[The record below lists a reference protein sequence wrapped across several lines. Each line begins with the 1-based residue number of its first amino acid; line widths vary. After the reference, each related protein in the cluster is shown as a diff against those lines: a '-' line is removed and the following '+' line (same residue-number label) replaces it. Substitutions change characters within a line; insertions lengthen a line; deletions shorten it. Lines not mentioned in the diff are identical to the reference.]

1 METVNPAA
9 VVIPAMA
16 GLSMFLVFFGLSR
29 TWGTE
34 AQTIDERLDRYAA
47 RPGEFE
53 LPAEREKGSP
63 IGERLEKALAGKGF
77 AEKTARE
84 LARADLKFTVSEW
97 VALNIISIVVCFLLG
112 YLLYRSLFAGFAA
125 GIGGAFLPRLW
136 LKQRQRTRV
145 NRFNDQLSDAINLLV
160 NGLRS
165 GYSQLQAMETVSR
178 EMPPPIS
185 EEFARVVK
193 EVGLGLSLNQAL
205 DNMLR
210 RIQSDDLD
218 LLITAIKVQHEV
230 GGNLAE
236 ILDTISFT
244 IRERVRIQGEIRVL
258 TSMQML
264 SANIISLL
272 PVALGLIM
280 YLLSADYMGQ
290 MFAEPC
296 GWIMLGVAAT
306 IVITGYVIIR
316 RIVAIE
322 V

>member
-1 METVNPAA
+1 MNLAAIVVPAL
-9 VVIPAMA
+9 A
-16 GLSMFLVFFGLSR
+16 GFSMFLVFLGLSR
-29 TWGTE
+29 TWGAK
-34 AQTIDERLDRYAA
+34 AQTVDERLGRYAS

-53 LPAEREKGSP
+53 APRGEKDSP
-63 IGERLEKALAGKGF
+63 IGERLDKALAGKGF
-77 AEKTARE
+77 AERTARE
-84 LARADLKFTVSEW
+84 LARADLKLTVAEY
-97 VALNIISIVVCFLLG
+97 VAVNLISVVVCFFIG
-112 YLLYRSLFAGFAA
+112 YLLYHSLFAGIVGAIA
-125 GIGGAFLPRLW
+125 GSLLPRLYV
-136 LKQRQRTRV
+136 KQRQRNRL
-145 NRFNDQLSDAINLLV
+145 NRFNDQLGDAINLLV

-185 EEFARVVK
+185 EEFSRVVR

-218 LLITAIKVQHEV
+218 LMITAIKVQHEV

-264 SANIISLL
+264 SSYIVSFL
-272 PVALGLIM
+272 PVGLGLVM

-296 GWIMLGVAAT
+296 GWIMLATAAT
-306 IVITGYVIIR
+306 IIIVGYLIIR

>member
-1 METVNPAA
+1 VNPAA
-9 VVIPAMA
+9 VVVPALA

-29 TWGTE
+29 TWGTKAE
-34 AQTIDERLDRYAA
+34 AIDERLDRYAS

-53 LPAEREKGSP
+53 VPKEEKRSP
-63 IGERLEKALAGKGF
+63 IGERLDKALAGKGF
-77 AEKTARE
+77 AERTARE
-84 LARADLKFTVSEW
+84 LARADLKLTVSEY
-97 VALNIISIVVCFLLG
+97 VAVNLISIVLGFLIG
-112 YLLYRSLFAGFAA
+112 YLLYRSIFVAIGAA
-125 GIGGAFLPRLW
+125 ITGSFLPRIYV
-136 LKQRQRTRV
+136 KQRQKRRLH
-145 NRFNDQLSDAINLLV
+145 RFNDQLGDAINLLV

-185 EEFARVVK
+185 EEFSRVVR

-218 LLITAIKVQHEV
+218 LMITAIKVQHEV

-264 SANIISLL
+264 SAYIISFL
-272 PVALGLIM
+272 PVGLGLVM
-280 YLLSADYMGQ
+280 YLLSAEYMGQ
-290 MFAEPC
+290 MFQEPC
-296 GWIMLGVAAT
+296 GWIMLGTAAT
-306 IVITGYVIIR
+306 IVIVGFLIIR

>member
-1 METVNPAA
+1 MNPAA

-29 TWGTE
+29 AWGTR
-34 AQTIDERLDRYAA
+34 AQTIDERLDRYAT
-47 RPGEFE
+47 RPGEVE
-53 LPAEREKGSP
+53 LPKKEAKASP
-63 IGERLEKALAGKGF
+63 LGERLEKALAGKRF

-84 LARADLKFTVSEW
+84 LARADLKLTVSEW
-97 VALNIISIVVCFLLG
+97 VALNIICMVACFFLG
-112 YLLYRSLFAGFAA
+112 HSLYRSLFAGFAA
-125 GIGGAFLPRLW
+125 GIGGAFLPRFW
-136 LKQRQRTRV
+136 LRQRQRSRLH
-145 NRFNDQLSDAINLLV
+145 RFNDQLSDAINLLV

-258 TSMQML
+258 TAMQML

-272 PVALGLIM
+272 PVVLGLIM
-280 YLLSADYMGQ
+280 YLLSAEYMGQ

-306 IVITGYVIIR
+306 IVVAGYLIIR